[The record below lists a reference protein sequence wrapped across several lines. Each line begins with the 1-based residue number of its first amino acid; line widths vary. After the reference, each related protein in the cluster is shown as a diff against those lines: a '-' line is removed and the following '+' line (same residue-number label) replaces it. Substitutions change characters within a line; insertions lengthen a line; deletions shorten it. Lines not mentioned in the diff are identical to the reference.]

1 MQPAGTFGR
10 VQRPPLVSSPD
21 GAVKQCQL
29 AAPSAR
35 GGGEERVRAFGH
47 SHWIGF
53 DAAAEKPRRTPRVQG
68 SASSAA
74 TSASLGWS
82 GSTAGRATRQEGV

>member
-1 MQPAGTFGR
+1 M
-10 VQRPPLVSSPD
+10 
-21 GAVKQCQL
+21 L

-82 GSTAGRATRQEGV
+82 GSTAGRATLQEGV